1 MPKQRIWIYFAFFLV
16 FAVGVNLAVP
26 PEAFSGSVPK
36 TAMAV
41 VQKIKAGSR
50 DWPFDKDGSV
60 FQNREGKLPA
70 DGKYRE
76 YTVVSRKMAKDLKA
90 GKRPNR
96 GKQRIVY
103 DTRNKIFY
111 YTDDHYKSFTRI
123 K

>member
-1 MPKQRIWIYFAFFLV
+1 MFKKSIWISFAVFLV
-16 FAVGVNLAVP
+16 FAVGAHLAAP
-26 PEAFSGSVPK
+26 PEGFSGSVPK

-41 VQKIKAGSR
+41 VKKIKAGAK

-70 DGKYRE
+70 DGKYLE
-76 YTVVSRKMAKDLKA
+76 YTVVSRKMAKALKE
-90 GKRPNR
+90 GNRPNR

-103 DTRNKIFY
+103 DTKNKIFY

-123 K
+123 R